1 MRNVTDRS
9 KLFRALLTSVF
20 FLTGCAMVGPDY
32 IRPPVKVSQNWLE
45 ADDQRVKPEP
55 SESRNWWQVFND
67 PILDS
72 LIERAYRDN
81 LSLRVAGVRVL
92 EARAQL
98 GIAIGELYPQ
108 TQQAFGSLQYYQ
120 LSERSP
126 QAAFQQP
133 ATGSRQQSTSVN
145 LPKYWQSEIG
155 LTASW
160 ELDFWGKFRRAIESA
175 DASLMATIADYDAA
189 LVSLTGDVASSY
201 ILIRTLEKRVD
212 IAHQN
217 VETQKEN
224 LRITEVRLSY
234 GNTSQ
239 LDVEQAKTS
248 LNNTLASIPA
258 LETQLRQAKNSL
270 SVLLGL
276 PPGHVEDILKGTSE
290 IPVSPPQVVVG
301 IPNDLLRRRP
311 DIRSVEYQAAAQCAQ
326 IGIVKSELYPAFS
339 LSGTF
344 GFLSSDVG
352 TFKLSDMFRWKSRTL
367 QAGPSFQWNIFNY
380 GRITNNVRVQDAR
393 FEQLLITYQNT
404 VLKAQQEVEDSLIA
418 FLRAQEQAD
427 FLAQATEAAKNSLNL
442 AVLQYREGTK
452 DFTTVLVAQQAL
464 LNEQDSLV
472 TTLGNISS
480 NLVGVYKALGGGWEI
495 REGKD
500 WVPPETREE
509 MAKRT
514 NWGKLLAPAVYNPA
528 DFEKPGSLIRFPDW

>member
-1 MRNVTDRS
+1 M
-9 KLFRALLTSVF
+9 LFRALLIFVF
-20 FLTGCAMVGPDY
+20 LLTGCTMVGPDY
-32 IRPPVKVSQNWLE
+32 IRPPVKVSQNWME
-45 ADDQRVKPEP
+45 SDDQRVKQEQ
-55 SESRNWWQVFND
+55 SENRNWWQVFND
-67 PILDS
+67 PILNG
-72 LIERAYRDN
+72 LIEKAYLNN
-81 LSLRVAGVRVL
+81 LSIRVAGVRVL

-120 LSERSP
+120 LSDRSP
-126 QAAFQQP
+126 QAAFQQS
-133 ATGSRQQSTSVN
+133 ATGGRQQSTSVN
-145 LPKYWQSEIG
+145 LSKYWQSEIG

-160 ELDFWGKFRRAIESA
+160 EIDFWGKFRRAIESA
-175 DASLMATIADYDAA
+175 DASLAATIADYDSA

-201 ILIRTLEKRVD
+201 ILIRTLEKRLD
-212 IAHQN
+212 IARQN
-217 VETQKEN
+217 AETQKEN
-224 LRITEVRLSY
+224 LKIVEVRLKY
-234 GNTSQ
+234 GTTSE
-239 LDVEQAKTS
+239 LDLEQAKTS

-258 LETQLRQAKNSL
+258 LETQLQQAKNSL
-270 SVLLGL
+270 NVLLGL
-276 PPGHVEDILKGTSE
+276 PPGHLEDILQGTSE
-290 IPVSPPQVVVG
+290 IPVSPPHVVVG
-301 IPNDLLRRRP
+301 IPTDLLRRRP
-311 DIRSVEYQAAAQCAQ
+311 DVRSAEYQAAAQCAQ
-326 IGIVKSELYPAFS
+326 IGMVKAELYPAFS
-339 LSGTF
+339 LTGTF

-367 QAGPSFQWNIFNY
+367 QAGPSFQWNILNY

-427 FLAQATEAAKNSLNL
+427 FLAQAAEAAQNSLNL
-442 AVLQYREGTK
+442 AVKQYREGVK

-472 TTLGNISS
+472 TTLGNIST

-500 WVPPETREE
+500 WLPSEIGEE
-509 MAKRT
+509 MTKRT
-514 NWGKLLAPAVYNPA
+514 NWGKLLAPAVYNPDA
-528 DFEKPGSLIRFPDW
+528 FEKPKSLIRSPDW